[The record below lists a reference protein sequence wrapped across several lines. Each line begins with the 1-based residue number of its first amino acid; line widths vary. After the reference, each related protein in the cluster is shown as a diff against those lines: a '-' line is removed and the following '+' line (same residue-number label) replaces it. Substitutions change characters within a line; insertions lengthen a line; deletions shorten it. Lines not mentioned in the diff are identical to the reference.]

1 MKGHM
6 KPSMREKLDYIVLNI
21 GTNNL
26 NSNRAPD
33 LTAKSFIDLTV
44 TMKSNSQ
51 NLRISNIIICN
62 ENLNDKDM
70 EVNGHLKRFYI
81 EKNIL

>member
-6 KPSMREKLDYIVLNI
+6 KPSMREKLAYIILNI
-21 GTNNL
+21 GTNDL
-26 NSNRAPD
+26 NSNRAPH
-33 LTAKSFIDLTV
+33 LTAKSITELTV
-44 TMKSNSQ
+44 TMKRNSQ

-62 ENLNDKDM
+62 ENLHDKDM
-70 EVNGHLKRFYI
+70 EVNGQLKRFYI